1 MFSKTLQFKNINEIY
16 IYIYIYIYVF
26 YILIIKR
33 HFLMRKQKMYA
44 YHKFFLPIATFSRTG
59 VYMIIKQICS
69 LSVVC
74 FLMWCS

>member
-33 HFLMRKQKMYA
+33 HFLMRKQKVYA
-44 YHKFFLPIATFSRTG
+44 YHIFSSNCNVFENG
-59 VYMIIKQICS
+59 CIYDH
-69 LSVVC
+69 
-74 FLMWCS
+74 